1 MAAIIYVIL
10 IAVALSLAIFA
21 VVVQHGASIVK
32 LDNRLIG
39 SGLLA
44 GVIQLAAGLAG
55 YGIGTLILQA
65 DLVDNHSVFWVHM
78 FAGIL
83 LVIVGI
89 RMLFQAFQKHAIL
102 EHRMERINMKDDTIA
117 FLRLCLNALV
127 AGIACGVLQITLWML
142 LVVVFVMALVFV
154 LLGYYSGRAYGDE
167 FSRKAYA
174 IGGGILCVLG
184 VCLQAFGV

>member
-21 VVVQHGASIVK
+21 VVVRRGASIAK
-32 LDNRLIG
+32 LDKRLVG

-55 YGIGTLILQA
+55 YGIGSLILRA
-65 DLVDNHSVFWVHM
+65 DLAKDHSAFWVHVL
-78 FAGIL
+78 AGVL
-83 LVIVGI
+83 LAIVGI
-89 RMLFQAFQKHAIL
+89 RMLMQAFQKHAIL
-102 EHRMERINMKDDTIA
+102 EHRIERIDMKSDSIA

-127 AGIACGVLQITLWML
+127 AGVACGIMQVTLWVL
-142 LVVVFVMALVFV
+142 LLVVFVMALIFVF
-154 LLGYYSGRAYGDE
+154 LGYYSGRVFGDE

-174 IGGGILCVLG
+174 IGGSILCVLG
-184 VCLQAFGV
+184 VCLQVFGV